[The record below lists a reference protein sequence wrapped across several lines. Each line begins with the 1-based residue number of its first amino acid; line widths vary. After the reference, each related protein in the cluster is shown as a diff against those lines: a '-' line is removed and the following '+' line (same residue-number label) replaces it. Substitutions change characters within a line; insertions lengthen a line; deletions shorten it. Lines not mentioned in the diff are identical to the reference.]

1 VTKPAD
7 TDKTTKAPTTVNRPG
22 LLDGVAPAIKPASP
36 GDGPVT
42 LAPDGA
48 GITDPASRMRNQGV
62 GGTLRFE
69 RAPVRL
75 SLGGGLDGPLLDF
88 MLRGDSLATTS
99 STSASLR
106 VAESGLREG
115 LQGKDGEVDVRV
127 VLQAIELTGVALS
140 VGAVWWATRAG
151 ALVASLLMSAPAWR
165 SFDPLMVLGPEDE
178 DDRDWA
184 RAIDDQAA
192 QDEMGIADVF
202 DTRTGAQP

>member
-1 VTKPAD
+1 
-7 TDKTTKAPTTVNRPG
+7 
-22 LLDGVAPAIKPASP
+22 
-36 GDGPVT
+36 
-42 LAPDGA
+42 
-48 GITDPASRMRNQGV
+48 M
-62 GGTLRFE
+62 
-69 RAPVRL
+69 
-75 SLGGGLDGPLLDF
+75 
-88 MLRGDSLATTS
+88 
-99 STSASLR
+99 
-106 VAESGLREG
+106 
-115 LQGKDGEVDVRV
+115 DVRV

>member
-1 VTKPAD
+1 
-7 TDKTTKAPTTVNRPG
+7 
-22 LLDGVAPAIKPASP
+22 
-36 GDGPVT
+36 
-42 LAPDGA
+42 
-48 GITDPASRMRNQGV
+48 
-62 GGTLRFE
+62 
-69 RAPVRL
+69 
-75 SLGGGLDGPLLDF
+75 
-88 MLRGDSLATTS
+88 
-99 STSASLR
+99 
-106 VAESGLREG
+106 
-115 LQGKDGEVDVRV
+115 VDVRV